1 MNIKMT
7 VLASLLGATLS
18 GAVHADAVEFFDFDS
33 DNEIFLRNVAAPGN
47 VRDWVINID
56 YDPSLWA
63 SVTTASL
70 WLKLSDDA
78 DSQPEAAELTTFSP
92 DWVIAPLRGGATPTW
107 YLAGD
112 VTSLIA
118 NSGLD
123 SFLTV
128 LSPRSGTDFYYNNAK
143 LVVSFVPMPVPEA
156 GEALLMGVGLLAV
169 VGLTRKRR
177 PDMVGDGIPV

>member
-18 GAVHADAVEFFDFDS
+18 GAAYADAVEFFDFDS
-33 DNEIFLRNVAAPGN
+33 DTEIFLRNVAAPGN

-78 DSQPEAAELTTFSP
+78 DSQPEAAQLTTFSP
-92 DWVIAPLRGGATPTW
+92 DWVIGSLRGGATPSW

-118 NSGLD
+118 DGGLD
-123 SFLTV
+123 SFLTM
-128 LSPRSGTDFYYNNAK
+128 LSPSSGKDFFYNNAK
-143 LVVSFVPMPVPEA
+143 LVVSFVPVPEA
-156 GEALLMGVGLLAV
+156 AEALLIGVGLLAV
-169 VGLTRKRR
+169 FGLTRKRR
-177 PDMVGDGIPV
+177 AVANWA

>member
-1 MNIKMT
+1 MTMNIKLT

-18 GAVHADAVEFFDFDS
+18 GAAHAGAVEFFDFDADS
-33 DNEIFLRNVAAPGN
+33 EVFLRNVAAPGN

-56 YDPSLWA
+56 YDPSLWS

-70 WLKLSDDA
+70 WLKLSDDG
-78 DSQPEAAELTTFSP
+78 DSQPEAAVLPTFSP
-92 DWVIAPLRGGATPTW
+92 DWVISPLRAGTTPSW

-112 VTSLIA
+112 VTAQIA
-118 NSGLD
+118 DSGLD

-128 LSPRSGTDFYYNNAK
+128 LAPSPGKDFFYNNAK
-143 LVVSFVPMPVPEA
+143 LVVSFVPVPEA
-156 GEALLMGVGLLAV
+156 AEALLMGVGLLAV

-177 PDMVGDGIPV
+177 AVANWA